1 MSNAGGVV
9 MVAVE
14 SRERNPHFFWLS
26 PLFAES
32 GWYFK
37 SPNRRTVGPFI
48 DREDAEDA
56 AKTLVMKYPGRKLQ
70 LD

>member
-1 MSNAGGVV
+1 MEVSEN
-9 MVAVE
+9 
-14 SRERNPHFFWLS
+14 RQLNPRFFWLS

-37 SPNRRTVGPFI
+37 SPDRRTVGPFV

-56 AKTLVMKYPGRKLQ
+56 AKTLAGRFPRRKSQ